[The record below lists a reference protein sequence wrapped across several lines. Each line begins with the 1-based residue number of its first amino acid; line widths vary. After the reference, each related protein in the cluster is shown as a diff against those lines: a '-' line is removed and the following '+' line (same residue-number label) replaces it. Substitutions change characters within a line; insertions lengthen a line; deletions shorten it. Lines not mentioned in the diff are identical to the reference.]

1 MFAFFRTEFN
11 PDNQQHEQYAHNM
24 LSAFLQELDSKANS
38 FVTEDLFLSKLKLEE
53 ASRNFRVSSQ
63 YQFLYVEKLHDIESN
78 QYACVLDNCVY
89 KESW

>member
-1 MFAFFRTEFN
+1 
-11 PDNQQHEQYAHNM
+11 M

-63 YQFLYVEKLHDIESN
+63 YQFLDAEKLHDIESN